1 MHVYVFLSH
10 ENLNR
15 MFIYSKVVSTELIKM
30 VNADVAKS
38 QPFNY
43 YFFLKKKKK
52 KSKLGFKEFYVIE
65 YFENSKGS

>member
-52 KSKLGFKEFYVIE
+52 KE
-65 YFENSKGS
+65 

>member
-52 KSKLGFKEFYVIE
+52 RVNWDLRNFT
-65 YFENSKGS
+65 

>member
-1 MHVYVFLSH
+1 MC
-10 ENLNR
+10 
-15 MFIYSKVVSTELIKM
+15 MFFYHTKILIECSSTLKVVSTELIKM